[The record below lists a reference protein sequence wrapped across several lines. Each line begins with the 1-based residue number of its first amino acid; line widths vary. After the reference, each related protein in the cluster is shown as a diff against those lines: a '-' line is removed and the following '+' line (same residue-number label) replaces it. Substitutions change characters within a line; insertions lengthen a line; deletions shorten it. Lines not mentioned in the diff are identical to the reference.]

1 MNMCFK
7 RRGDKSPRRPY
18 FLAPSVYKNN
28 MALVAFSRY
37 TIYMFSDPQKNI
49 AMLDIQDGMKVADI
63 GAGSGFYTIEA
74 AKKVGTT
81 GMVYPVDVHK
91 ELLDKI
97 KNSAALV
104 GLHNIEGVWGNAEK
118 IGGTKLREA
127 LLDRVILSNIIFQ
140 TDVKDRENLALEIKR
155 ILKSKGK
162 LLVVDW
168 APDGPL
174 SPTTA
179 ISALV
184 AEGLFVKAGF
194 VLDKNFDAGDHHY
207 GIILRKP

>member
-1 MNMCFK
+1 
-7 RRGDKSPRRPY
+7 
-18 FLAPSVYKNN
+18 
-28 MALVAFSRY
+28 
-37 TIYMFSDPQKNI
+37 MFSDPQKNI
-49 AMLDIQDGMKVADI
+49 AMLDIQEGMKVADI

-74 AKKVGTT
+74 AKKVGNS

-91 ELLDKI
+91 ELLDKV
-97 KNSAALV
+97 KSSAALV

-127 LLDRVILSNIIFQ
+127 LLDRVVLSNIIFQ
-140 TDVKDRENLALEIKR
+140 TDPKDRDNLCLEIKR
-155 ILKSKGK
+155 ILRPKGK

-168 APDGPL
+168 LPDGPL
-174 SPTTA
+174 SPKTA
-179 ISALV
+179 IPALA

-194 VLDKNFDAGDHHY
+194 AVEKNFDAGDHHY